1 MSNVIDYFSKS
12 FLQRCARNDKN
23 YKYLILLYIFKF
35 RIWRT
40 FNRNIYKHRLQAMC
54 LHWMYWAAFL
64 KCVFS
69 SKLDFLMS
77 VPFVVNKIPH
87 HFYFNKLCLAQTV
100 LPGFTI
106 YQGGSTK
113 SIAGEQFSMVL
124 SKFGLLGMN
133 CICTV

>member
-1 MSNVIDYFSKS
+1 MSNVSDYFSKS

-23 YKYLILLYIFKF
+23 YKYLILFYISSNLEYEEHSTKISTSIVC
-35 RIWRT
+35 R
-40 FNRNIYKHRLQAMC
+40 Q
-54 LHWMYWAAFL
+54 
-64 KCVFS
+64 CVFTECIRLPS
-69 SKLDFLMS
+69 LNVCFRPNQTLMS

-87 HFYFNKLCLAQTV
+87 HIYFNKLCLAQMV